1 MPMRWAPSLARA
13 CAVAIIAAAIAGCTP
28 GGQFDPTTLMSND
41 VFDSKKPLKGT
52 REPVF
57 PNGVPGIET
66 GVPPDLV
73 KGYQPPPEQADNADA
88 SAVPPTRAAEKPKLR
103 PSLRPVVARAPA
115 PRHQPSAAP
124 PTRISV
130 GPPEKPAAPQ
140 QESTVQSMWPTP
152 EPAPQQT
159 APPPQATGASSM
171 WPAPPSAAPAQTS
184 TRAAQP
190 SQQSQSMWPSPP
202 TAPPASQ

>member
-1 MPMRWAPSLARA
+1 MRWAPLLARA
-13 CAVAIIAAAIAGCTP
+13 GTAAVIAAAIAGCTP
-28 GGQFDPTTLMSND
+28 GGQFDPTVILSNN
-41 VFDSKKPLKGT
+41 VFDSKKALKGT

-88 SAVPPTRAAEKPKLR
+88 SAAPAAAAAENPKPRLRPKPK
-103 PSLRPVVARAPA
+103 PVVARAPA
-115 PRHQPSAAP
+115 PSSQPPEAP

-130 GPPEKPAAPQ
+130 GPAGKPAAPQ

-152 EPAPQQT
+152 EPQQT
-159 APPPQATGASSM
+159 AAPPQAAGPSSM
-171 WPAPPSAAPAQTS
+171 WPAPPSAPPSQPSARPAQS
-184 TRAAQP
+184 
-190 SQQSQSMWPSPP
+190 SQQSQSTWPSPP
-202 TAPPASQ
+202 PAPPSSQ